1 MHPTSILKG
10 IIKIKMVTGT
20 EAEAAV
26 TSAVAERSHSS
37 KIKAQPKRRRTLPD
51 LDPEA
56 RPLSAALGA
65 APRPCQC
72 HRRHE

>member
-37 KIKAQPKRRRTLPD
+37 KIKAQPKRRRTLPHQ
-51 LDPEA
+51 LA
-56 RPLSAALGA
+56 AGASGAALRCGHA
-65 APRPCQC
+65 RQ
-72 HRRHE
+72 R